1 MTKNQKRMIL
11 PVIIAVLVVLML
23 ALGIIFLGA
32 DMTLIIMLAISLL
45 CLSALSLLLAVYFMA
60 KFIMLYVL
68 AGVLTDNELE
78 EVKLSLDYMYY
89 NAISEKTLKKIL
101 SYLKNKIK
109 TSKCKFVYERIF
121 IYFDSY
127 LIYNY
132 GETFYKET
140 LDK

>member
-11 PVIIAVLVVLML
+11 PIIIAVLVMLML

-32 DMTLIIMLAISLL
+32 DITLTITLVISTL
-45 CLSALSLLLAVYFMA
+45 CLLALLVLLIVYFVA

-78 EVKLSLDYMYY
+78 QVKLSLDYWYY
-89 NAISEKTLKKIL
+89 SAISKKTLEKIL
-101 SYLKNKIK
+101 SYLKNKIR
-109 TSKCKFVYERIF
+109 TSKCKFVYERMF

>member
-89 NAISEKTLKKIL
+89 NVISEKTLEKIL

>member
-11 PVIIAVLVVLML
+11 PIIIAVLVVLML
-23 ALGIIFLGA
+23 ALSIILLGA
-32 DMTLIIMLAISLL
+32 DITLIITLVISLL
-45 CLSALSLLLAVYFMA
+45 CLSALSLLLAVYFVA

-78 EVKLSLDYMYY
+78 QVKLGLDYRYY
-89 NAISEKTLKKIL
+89 SAISKKTLEKIL
-101 SYLKNKIK
+101 SYLKNKIR
-109 TSKCKFVYERIF
+109 TSKCKFVYERMF
-121 IYFDSY
+121 IYFDSC

>member
-11 PVIIAVLVVLML
+11 PVIIAVFVVLML

-89 NAISEKTLKKIL
+89 NVISEKTLEKIL